1 MRLLFILAFGFLIA
15 GCGDDDCDQLIDTG
29 CFSFDIR
36 QCQTDAFAQFVSEND
51 SVEKRENDLKD
62 WLEDQGVFIDEIKL
76 VTNFHEA
83 VCEACHVCPQGDR
96 YFVQMS
102 FQTSLND
109 LDLLNLEAA
118 DCCEHFGE

>member
-1 MRLLFILAFGFLIA
+1 MRLILFAAISLLLAS
-15 GCGDDDCDQLIDTG
+15 CGDDDCDQLIDTG

-36 QCQTDAFAQFVSEND
+36 QCQTDGFADFVSEND

-62 WLEDQGVFIDEIKL
+62 WMEDQGVFIDEIKL

-96 YFVQMS
+96 YFVKMS
-102 FQTSLND
+102 FQTTLDS

-118 DCCEHFGE
+118 DCCEHF